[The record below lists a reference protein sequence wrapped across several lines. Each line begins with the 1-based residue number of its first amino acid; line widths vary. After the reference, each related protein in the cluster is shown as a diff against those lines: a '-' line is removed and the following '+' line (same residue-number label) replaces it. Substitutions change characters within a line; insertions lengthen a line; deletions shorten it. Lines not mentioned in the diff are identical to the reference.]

1 MTSKRELI
9 LQDIQSTVSSISEVT
24 VVRAVKEPELEMI
37 ELSSFPLL
45 AVTDGIEELVSLKGG
60 GYRSSLTVMIYG
72 YVSDKDNASSA
83 LNDLLSETKS
93 ALNQDITRGGYAANS
108 EFERISI
115 NPRLK
120 HPYSGFIA
128 QFKIIYLE

>member
-45 AVTDGIEELVSLKGG
+45 AVADGIEELVSLKGG
-60 GYRSSLTVMIYG
+60 GYRSSLSVMIYG

>member
-60 GYRSSLTVMIYG
+60 GYRSSLSVMIYG

>member
-9 LQDIQSTVSSISEVT
+9 LQDIQSTVSSISEIT
-24 VVRAVKEPELEMI
+24 VVRTVKEPELEMI
-37 ELSSFPLL
+37 ELSSFPFL
-45 AVTDGIEELVSLKGG
+45 AVADGVEEMVSLKGG
-60 GYRSSLTVMIYG
+60 GYRSSLSVMIYG

-93 ALNQDITRGGYAANS
+93 ALNQDITRGGYAVNS

>member
-9 LQDIQSTVSSISEVT
+9 LQDIQSTVSSISEIT
-24 VVRAVKEPELEMI
+24 VVRTVKEPELEMI

-45 AVTDGIEELVSLKGG
+45 AVTDGVEEMVSLKGG
-60 GYRSSLTVMIYG
+60 GYRSSLSVMIYG

>member
-60 GYRSSLTVMIYG
+60 GYRSSLSVMIYG

-83 LNDLLSETKS
+83 LNNLLSETKS